1 MSIILKQGDLIT
13 RKDLDHPI
21 YMVEKKIDSKLYLV
35 VITYYKARFIVSRKY
50 AGHILEEEYF
60 IEYPKTYVVD
70 EEYFYRSK
78 MNRKYSFITD
88 NKLKDKIVQSNKFYS
103 KWIWGWAK
111 NLMFK
116 NTGEE
121 VYIYKPTKE
130 RVYDVLN
137 YRHPSSIL
145 LDYKDKAYSFTI
157 EKNKPKQRPKKNKT
171 IIVK

>member
-1 MSIILKQGDLIT
+1 MSIILKQGDLII

-35 VITYYKARFIVSRKY
+35 VITYHKARFIVSRKY
-50 AGHILEEEYF
+50 AGQILEDEYV
-60 IEYPKTYVVD
+60 IEYPKTFVVD

-78 MNRKYSFITD
+78 MNRKYSFITN
-88 NKLKDKIVQSNKFYS
+88 NKLKDKIVQANKFYS

-111 NLMFK
+111 NFIFK

-121 VYIYKPTKE
+121 VYIYKPKKE

-157 EKNKPKQRPKKNKT
+157 ERNKPKQRPKKNKS